1 MDARSKHE
9 APVFLQILAGFALLA
24 LVMLG
29 AAGTVY
35 KVVSPDGWVAQFFG
49 KGLSAG
55 SAALTALFAIGA
67 LAWFS
72 REWASP
78 KQKNRMADLTFYAM
92 AGAGLVYLA
101 QLWTKGSF

>member
-1 MDARSKHE
+1 MDGKSRHE
-9 APVFLQILAGFALLA
+9 TPVFIQILGGFVLLA

-35 KVVSPDGWVAQFFG
+35 KVVAPDGWVAQVFG

-101 QLWTKGSF
+101 QFWMKGSF